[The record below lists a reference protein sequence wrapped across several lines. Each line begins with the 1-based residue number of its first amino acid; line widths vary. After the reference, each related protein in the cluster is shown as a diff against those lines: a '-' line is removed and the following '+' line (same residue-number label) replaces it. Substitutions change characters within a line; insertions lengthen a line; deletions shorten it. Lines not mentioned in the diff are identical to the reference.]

1 MHGRDSI
8 IKGTAIVD
16 FGAMGTVKAV
26 FVTTNE
32 HKRREAQAILG
43 VELEGASFGDRDLP
57 EIQALDVAEVAA
69 EKALRAYDSL
79 GAPEHPV
86 LVEDSGLVVGAWNGL
101 PGALTKWFVSRVVNE
116 GILRMLSGGDR
127 SALAVCAVAVAD
139 VAGRVRVFRGEVAG
153 TLAPEPRGASG
164 FGWDPIFIPEGS
176 ELTYAQMGDAKN
188 EDSHRARALR
198 AARGWLEEVVG
209 REE

>member
-1 MHGRDSI
+1 
-8 IKGTAIVD
+8 
-16 FGAMGTVKAV
+16 MGTVKAV

-43 VELEGASFGDRDLP
+43 IELEGAALSDRDVP
-57 EIQALDVAEVAA
+57 EIQALDVSEVAA
-69 EKALRAYDSL
+69 EKALRAYDFL

-86 LVEDSGLVVGAWNGL
+86 LIEDSGLVVAAWNGL
-101 PGALTKWFVSRVVNE
+101 PGALTKWFISCVGNE

-127 SALAVCAVAVAD
+127 SALAVSAVAVAD
-139 VAGRVRVFRGEVAG
+139 VDGQVRVFRGEVAG

-164 FGWDPIFIPEGS
+164 FGWDPIFIPEGG

-198 AARGWLEEVVG
+198 AARGWLEEMAG
-209 REE
+209 REA

>member
-1 MHGRDSI
+1 
-8 IKGTAIVD
+8 
-16 FGAMGTVKAV
+16 MGTVKAV

-43 VELEGASFGDRDLP
+43 IELEGAALSDRDVP
-57 EIQALDVAEVAA
+57 EIQALDVSEVAA
-69 EKALRAYDSL
+69 EKALRAYDFL

-86 LVEDSGLVVGAWNGL
+86 LIEDSGLVVEAWNGL
-101 PGALTKWFVSRVVNE
+101 PGALTKWFISCVGNE

-127 SALAVCAVAVAD
+127 SALAISAVAVAD
-139 VAGRVRVFRGEVAG
+139 VDGQVRVFRGEVAG
-153 TLAPEPRGASG
+153 TLAPEPRGVSG

-188 EDSHRARALR
+188 EDSHRARALK

-209 REE
+209 SEE

>member
-1 MHGRDSI
+1 MR
-8 IKGTAIVD
+8 
-16 FGAMGTVKAV
+16 TVKAV

-43 VELEGASFGDRDLP
+43 VELEGVALGGRDVP

-69 EKALRAYDSL
+69 EKALRAYGAL
-79 GAPEHPV
+79 GAPDHPV
-86 LVEDSGLVVGAWNGL
+86 LVEDSGLVVEAWNGL
-101 PGALTKWFVSRVVNE
+101 PGALTKWFISSVGNE
-116 GILRMLSGGDR
+116 GILRMLSGPDR
-127 SALAVCAVAVAD
+127 SARAVCAVAVAD
-139 VAGRVRVFRGEVAG
+139 ADGRVRVFRGEVAG
-153 TLAPEPRGASG
+153 TLAPEPRGAGG

-188 EDSHRARALR
+188 EDSHRTRALR

-209 REE
+209 RGA

>member
-1 MHGRDSI
+1 
-8 IKGTAIVD
+8 
-16 FGAMGTVKAV
+16 MGIVKAV

-43 VELEGASFGDRDLP
+43 VELEGASFGGRDLP

-69 EKALRAYDSL
+69 EKALRAYGSL

-86 LVEDSGLVVGAWNGL
+86 LVEDSGLVIRAWNGL
-101 PGALTKWFVSRVVNE
+101 PGALTKWFVSCVGNE
-116 GILRMLSGGDR
+116 GILRMLCGQDR
-127 SALAVCAVAVAD
+127 SALAVCAVAVAGVD
-139 VAGRVRVFRGEVAG
+139 GQVRVFRGEVAG

-188 EDSHRARALR
+188 EDSHRARALK

-209 REE
+209 SEE

>member
-1 MHGRDSI
+1 MR
-8 IKGTAIVD
+8 
-16 FGAMGTVKAV
+16 TVKAV

-43 VELEGASFGDRDLP
+43 VELGAVALGGRDVP

-69 EKALRAYDSL
+69 EKALRAYGAL
-79 GAPEHPV
+79 GAPDHPV
-86 LVEDSGLVVGAWNGL
+86 LVEDSGLVVEAWNGL
-101 PGALTKWFVSRVVNE
+101 PGALTKWFISSVGNE
-116 GILRMLSGGDR
+116 GILRMLSGPDR
-127 SALAVCAVAVAD
+127 SARAVCAVAVAD
-139 VAGRVRVFRGEVAG
+139 ADGRVRVFRGEVAG
-153 TLAPEPRGASG
+153 TLAPEPRGAGG

-188 EDSHRARALR
+188 EDSHRTRALR

-209 REE
+209 RGA